1 MKWNGEKAICRIMVI
16 KENGNSAEYMPIKKK
31 YSYNNSLMIG
41 LDN

>member
-1 MKWNGEKAICRIMVI
+1 MVI

-31 YSYNNSLMIG
+31 YAYSYNLMIG